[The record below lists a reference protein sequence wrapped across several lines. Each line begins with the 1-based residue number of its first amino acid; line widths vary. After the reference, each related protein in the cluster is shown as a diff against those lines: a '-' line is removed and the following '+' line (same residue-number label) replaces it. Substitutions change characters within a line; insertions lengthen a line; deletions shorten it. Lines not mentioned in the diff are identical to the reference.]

1 MKSGQ
6 NRIKRISVS
15 WLLILS
21 LHLIILML
29 VQPVAAQMDNSYQ
42 ILEAK
47 IDSLFQKTMYDQRIP
62 GAGIIILKDG
72 KILMKKGYGFT
83 RLGEEINY
91 VNSDSTIFRV
101 GSITKSFTALA
112 LLQQIDRNKI
122 NLEDDVNTYLSS
134 LQVLKNFKKPITPYH
149 LLTHSAG
156 FDELGGRRVF
166 NENEQITLADFLK
179 TNLRRVRE
187 PGEITAYSTYG
198 IALSGLL
205 VQDLSN
211 MELEEYLKTN
221 IWEPLGMKMT
231 SIDLPEEHGVITSLG
246 YEMYNNINIP
256 QPWEWYHTFP
266 ASSINSTVTD
276 MGKYMQMLLNL
287 GTLQDN
293 SILSRDLT
301 KRMLT
306 KQLSI
311 HPDAD
316 GFTFGLYERKW
327 NGISSI
333 NHGGEM
339 LGFSSI
345 MTLIPE
351 ENIGIFVVHHHEG
364 TNLRYLAIETVLKQ
378 LLETKSH
385 TVRNKKLESNL
396 SPFTGKYV
404 WLSNCQTCS
413 ESNNQEKWEI
423 TSNNNNMLSGFNRIF
438 YQVAPLLFKSTDGQR
453 TMSFKKDKDG
463 KVKYMSLGNINV
475 FEKIE

>member
-1 MKSGQ
+1 MLMKHIKIILLLFFCLSLFKAYTQ
-6 NRIKRISVS
+6 NKRDS
-15 WLLILS
+15 LLINS
-21 LHLIILML
+21 LEVKL
-29 VQPVAAQMDNSYQ
+29 
-42 ILEAK
+42 
-47 IDSLFQKTMYDQRIP
+47 DSLFQTEMNEQRIP
-62 GAGIIILKDG
+62 GAAIIIVKDG
-72 KILMKKGYGFT
+72 QTLLKKGYGFT

-91 VNSDSTIFRV
+91 VNPDSTIFRI

-122 NLEDDVNTYLSS
+122 RLNEDINRHLTS
-134 LQVLKNFKKPITPYH
+134 LQIPKTFSKPITPFN

-156 FDELGGRRVF
+156 LDELGGRRVF
-166 NENEQITLADFLK
+166 NESELIPLSDFLK
-179 TNLRRVRE
+179 NNLKRIRE

-198 IALSGLL
+198 TALSGLL
-205 VQDLSN
+205 VENLNKES
-211 MELEEYLKTN
+211 LEKYMKIN
-221 IWEPLGMKMT
+221 IWEPLEMHMT

-266 ASSINSTVTD
+266 ASSINSTVSD
-276 MGKYMQMLLNL
+276 MGKYMQMLLSE
-287 GTLQDN
+287 GSVDN
-293 SILSRDLT
+293 NIILSKDLA
-301 KRMLT
+301 KKMLSQ
-306 KQLSI
+306 QLSI

-339 LGFSSI
+339 LGYSSF
-345 MTLIPE
+345 MTLLPK

-364 TNLRYLAIETVLKQ
+364 TNLRHLAIETIFKNISDN
-378 LLETKSH
+378 KSYAVH
-385 TVRNKKLESNL
+385 HGKIKSDL

-413 ESNNQEKWEI
+413 NSNSQESWELKVNNDY
-423 TSNNNNMLSGFNRIF
+423 TLSGFNRTF

-453 TMSFKKDKDG
+453 TMSFKKDKKG

-475 FEKIE
+475 FEKID